1 MPHFLKHGALLKNI
15 CSLGMHYFY
24 LYWKFF
30 FVASNLDMKLIPHV
44 LGIYGVVKKLIGPA
58 HITQKISLREHLVDE
73 SFIEAQL
80 KYSSSTWLLVSQNLN
95 DKISRLHE
103 RTKEI
108 IY

>member
-1 MPHFLKHGALLKNI
+1 MKANPRKCRIFSSMGHCLKIFVHWECI
-15 CSLGMHYFY
+15 ISTSTESL
-24 LYWKFF
+24 
-30 FVASNLDMKLIPHV
+30 LIPHV
-44 LGIYGVVKKLIGPA
+44 LGIYSVVKKLIGPA
-58 HITQKISLREHLVDE
+58 HIAQKISLRERLVDE

-80 KYSSSTWLLVSQNLN
+80 KYSSSIWLLVSQNLN